1 MASMRASLFKI
12 PIHII
17 LIIYSLISIFPF
29 YYVVITTFKSRDEFY
44 INVYAPPENWTLE
57 GVITLYTDYGFG
69 RATLNSV
76 IVTFL
81 SIVITLIIATPAA
94 YAYSKMKFI
103 ARGFL
108 LSLTVALLGVPVMIV
123 IIPVYVLMSKVN
135 LLDSYIGV
143 SLVYTAFNL
152 PFYIFLLTSFFRAI
166 PQEIL
171 DAGRIDGCNRFEL
184 LKKIIVP
191 LSRPVY
197 ATLIVISTIWVWN
210 ELLIAMM
217 FLRKDDMHTVTV
229 ALSRIVGRYS
239 MHPELIQAGAFFVA
253 LPMIL
258 LFLAGRKYFIQGLLS
273 GALKE

>member
-1 MASMRASLFKI
+1 MASIKTRLYKI

-17 LIIYSLISIFPF
+17 LIVYAIVSIFPL

-44 INVYAPPENWTLE
+44 TNYYAPPKDWTLE
-57 GVITLYTDYGFG
+57 GVIALYKDYGFG
-69 RATLNSV
+69 RSTLNSV

-81 SIVITLIIATPAA
+81 SIVITLIIATPSA

-103 ARGFL
+103 GRSFL

-123 IIPVYVLMSKVN
+123 IIPVYVVMSKVH

-143 SLVYTAFNL
+143 SFVYAAFNL
-152 PFYIFLLTSFFRAI
+152 PFFIFLLTSFFRSI
-166 PQEIL
+166 PQALL
-171 DAGRIDGCNRFEL
+171 DAGRIDGCNRFAL
-184 LKKIIVP
+184 LIKIIVP

-197 ATLIVISTIWVWN
+197 TTLTVISTIWVWN

-217 FLRKDDMHTVTV
+217 FLRKDSMHTITV

-239 MHPELIQAGAFFVA
+239 THPEMIQAGAFFVA
-253 LPMIL
+253 LPMII
-258 LFLAGRKYFIQGLLS
+258 LFLAGRKFFIQGLLS
-273 GALKE
+273 GAL